1 MTDLSKA
8 EKKPKRKKVK
18 SGRSMSL
25 GECVRLSLQKYF
37 EDLED
42 EIPTSLY
49 ALVIGEVEGPMLEVV
64 MQYTNNNQSQASEI
78 LGVNRGTLRKKLKEY
93 KLV

>member
-1 MTDLSKA
+1 
-8 EKKPKRKKVK
+8 
-18 SGRSMSL
+18 MSL
-25 GECVRLSLQKYF
+25 GECARLSLQKYF